1 VFARLELELEL
12 SAEAKDIV
20 SDFFLAPVDE
30 PFGGVKRDF
39 TTERVLDNVALT
51 PVLLR
56 VFTAGESAIKSTRGT
71 DLSVVTECAILA
83 AVAEGS
89 FIPQNK
95 IWNHLE
101 HLLTFSLT

>member
-12 SAEAKDIV
+12 SAEAKDIL

-39 TTERVLDNVALT
+39 TTERVLDIVALT

-56 VFTAGESAIKSTRGT
+56 VFAAGELRLMNGV
-71 DLSVVTECAILA
+71 DLSVVAVSAHSA

-89 FIPQNK
+89 LIPQNK
-95 IWNHLE
+95 RWNHLE
-101 HLLTFSLT
+101 VLLAFF